1 MLAVSLAAQGV
12 LLLSS
17 LAISARATIRTRSIL
32 RGGLC
37 LYVLFVLWAV
47 LFCVILPAAFIGLG
61 VENHRVARAFPEAIG
76 VPAVVFV
83 YWIPAFAFAGLVRMV
98 TRKSADSR
106 DRGAE
111 SQ

>member
-12 LLLSS
+12 FLVAS
-17 LAISARATIRTRSIL
+17 LAISARATIRTESVV
-32 RGGLC
+32 RGGLY
-37 LYVLFVLWAV
+37 LYGLLVLWAV
-47 LFCVILPAAFIGLG
+47 LFCVILPAAFIALG
-61 VENHRVARAFPEAIG
+61 VDVHGVVRAFPEAIG

-106 DRGAE
+106 DRGPE
-111 SQ
+111 RQ